1 MDMESD
7 VKVAIDRSSLRLSDL
22 LLRLVA
28 LVTTLVA
35 AVVMGTAVETKTV
48 PITVVPTLPPL
59 PVALT
64 AKWHYLSAFTY
75 FIATHVIA
83 CSYLAFSLVLLI
95 ANRASKAKSLAFALA
110 VTDVIVMGLMFTGNS
125 ATIAVGLIGFERN
138 SHVGWNKVCNVYKG
152 YCNHI
157 DAAALMSL
165 IGSIVVVLIIVLTI
179 ANLHKQC
186 GSM

>member
-1 MDMESD
+1 MESN

-22 LLRLVA
+22 LLRLIA

-35 AVVMGTAVETKTV
+35 VVIMGTAIETKTV

-75 FIATHVIA
+75 FIATHAIA
-83 CSYLAFSLVLLI
+83 CSYLAFSLALLV
-95 ANRASKAKSLAFALA
+95 ANRASGAKSLAFALA
-110 VTDVIVMGLMFTGNS
+110 VADVIVMGLMFTGNS
-125 ATIAVGLIGFERN
+125 ATIAVGLIGFKGN

-157 DAAALMSL
+157 GAAALMSL
-165 IGSIVVVLIIVLTI
+165 IGSITVLLIVVLTI
-179 ANLHKQC
+179 ASLHKRC